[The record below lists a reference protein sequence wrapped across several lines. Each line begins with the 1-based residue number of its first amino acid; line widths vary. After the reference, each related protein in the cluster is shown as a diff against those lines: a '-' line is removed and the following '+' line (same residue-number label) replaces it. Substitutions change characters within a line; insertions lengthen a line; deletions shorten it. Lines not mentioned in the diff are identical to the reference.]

1 METVKV
7 KDEPQLV
14 RDLNSGAV
22 LNKDNK
28 ALLAYKARKK
38 LMSDL
43 NEINNLKDRVTSM
56 EDSINN
62 IESMLKTLIGNQK

>member
-38 LMSDL
+38 LMTDL

>member
-38 LMSDL
+38 LMTDL

-62 IESMLKTLIGNQK
+62 IESMLKTLIGKQK

>member
-56 EDSINN
+56 ENSINN